1 MKKYVVSKLSGV
13 MRSDIVA
20 RQRAKMQADGIDAMV
35 SCSPENFAYVTGFVV
50 PSHPIMRWRHA
61 MAIVT
66 AKGETTLFAVDM
78 EESTVRAKAPG
89 TDLAI
94 WREFEDDP
102 MEVLAQRLTE
112 LGLAKAVVGIEMD
125 YISAA
130 HFSALGRFLSDC
142 TFVPIEAMLARMRQ
156 IKTAEEIALLR
167 RLSRISDKA
176 IHDAYGAVQAGSS
189 EMDIASALTRGIY
202 TQGAEQFELM
212 IVATG
217 DRSRLPNVLPS
228 GRKLEPKD
236 ICRVEIFSKIN
247 GYHAGVC
254 RTARVREAPDQAE
267 RIWAHLVECKYRIM
281 EMVKP
286 QASSR
291 AIYESFIKKL
301 RELNLPPIAFV
312 GHGIGLHL
320 HEEPYLGKYSDS
332 SLEAGMVLGFEPLC
346 YETGYGFGMQLK
358 DMLLVTEDA
367 CELLSDYT
375 NTDELIR
382 IS

>member
-1 MKKYVVSKLSGV
+1 
-13 MRSDIVA
+13 MRSDIVV
-20 RQRAKMQADGIDAMV
+20 RQRVKMQADGIDAIV

-66 AKGETTLFAVDM
+66 AKGETALFAVDM

-94 WREFEDDP
+94 WGEFEDDP
-102 MEVLAQRLTE
+102 MAVLAQKLTD

-130 HFSALGRFLSDC
+130 HFGALDRFLSNC

-167 RLSRISDKA
+167 RLSRISDRA

-189 EMDIASALTRGIY
+189 EMDIASALTRGVY

-217 DRSRLPNVLPS
+217 RRSRLPNVLPTD
-228 GRKLEPKD
+228 RKLEPED

-254 RTARVREAPDQAE
+254 RTATVRKAPDQAE

-291 AIYESFIKKL
+291 AIYETFIKKL
-301 RELNLPPIAFV
+301 GELNLPPIAFV

-332 SLEAGMVLGFEPLC
+332 PLEAGMVLGIEPLC